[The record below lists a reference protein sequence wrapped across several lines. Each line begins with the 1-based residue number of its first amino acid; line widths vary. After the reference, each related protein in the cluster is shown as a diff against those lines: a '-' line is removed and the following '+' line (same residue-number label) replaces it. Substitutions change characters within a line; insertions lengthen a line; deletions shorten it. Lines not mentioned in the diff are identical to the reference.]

1 MPYIGKSP
9 GQGVRNRFL
18 YTATSGQT
26 TFSGSDDDGR
36 TLTYSDSKFT
46 DVFLNGVLLDPNS
59 DYNATTG
66 TSIVLTSGATA
77 GDIVEV
83 ISFDT
88 FAVFNGNFT
97 TENLNTES
105 INGGQIGGRR
115 NLIINGAMQ
124 VAQRGTSS
132 TSQSIQTVDRFGI
145 QNGGIGAFTQLQST
159 DAPDGFSNSFKLDC
173 TTADPSPAASDYLYI
188 YTRLEAQDLQQLA
201 YGTSGAKTCM
211 LSFYVKSNKTGS
223 FTFNA
228 RQPDNSFRMYSKNVT
243 ISSANTWERVSVE
256 LPSDA
261 SGLINNDNGF
271 GLEIA
276 LWLNSGSDYSGG
288 SEQSWGA
295 ETATNKYLG
304 TLDLGASTS
313 DEFFITGVQLEVGSV
328 ATKFEHRSYG
338 EELALCQ
345 RYCVVYTNDLDGAE
359 TFVTLGIGF
368 SSGST
373 AVRWTPYVPVPLRAE
388 ASISQTGSLEFFSQ
402 GVTLSSPTAVRDGCS
417 LTPAYNFTSSSSL
430 TNGVAGVVRG
440 YSDATAKI
448 TLDAEL

>member
-88 FAVFNGNFT
+88 FSVFNGNFT

-295 ETATNKYLG
+295 DTATNKYLG

-338 EELALCQ
+338 DELALCQ
-345 RYCVVYTNDLDGAE
+345 RYCVVYTNDVDGAE

-417 LTPAYNFTSSSSL
+417 LTPAYNFTSSGSL

>member
-173 TTADPSPAASDYLYI
+173 TTADASPAASDYLYI

-295 ETATNKYLG
+295 DTATNKYLG

-417 LTPAYNFTSSSSL
+417 LTPAYNFTSSGSL

>member
-88 FAVFNGNFT
+88 FSVFNGNFT

-173 TTADPSPAASDYLYI
+173 TTADASPAASDYLYI

-295 ETATNKYLG
+295 DTATNKYLG

-417 LTPAYNFTSSSSL
+417 LTPAYNFTSSGSL

>member
-88 FAVFNGNFT
+88 FSVFNGNFT

-173 TTADPSPAASDYLYI
+173 TTADASPAASDYLYI

-201 YGTSGAKTCM
+201 YGTSGAKTCT

-295 ETATNKYLG
+295 DTATNKYLG

-338 EELALCQ
+338 DELALCQ
-345 RYCVVYTNDLDGAE
+345 RYCVVYTNDVDGAE

-417 LTPAYNFTSSSSL
+417 LTPAYNFTSSGSL

>member
-88 FAVFNGNFT
+88 FAVFNGNLT
-97 TENLNTES
+97 TENLNTNS

-173 TTADPSPAASDYLYI
+173 TTADASPAASDYLYI

-201 YGTSGAKTCM
+201 YGTSGAKTCT

-295 ETATNKYLG
+295 DTATNKYLG

-417 LTPAYNFTSSSSL
+417 LTPAYNFTSSGSL